1 MQKSSFLWREKGTI
15 FLSKFFTSEKKSQ
28 IKKQKNKKPKQ
39 KTKLKSKTRD
49 SKKKLNR

>member
-28 IKKQKNKKPKQ
+28 IKKQKSETKARNKIKIKNQ
-39 KTKLKSKTRD
+39 RF
-49 SKKKLNR
+49 KKKIK